1 MSITRKLNFFALL
14 AVFAALAV
22 PMQAHAALLSGLGD
36 PLTAIPGGNQETFD
50 SVTPGTYSSIT
61 TSNGVT
67 ITPDQGVL
75 YIDNAYS
82 GSYNNPGQSLHNCYC
97 GDSFGA
103 LTFNLSGPAS
113 AVAFNFGASDQSWT
127 LSAYDSSNSL
137 LESESIGPTFSSN
150 AGEFFGIS
158 TGVGDIS
165 KVTLTGASS
174 DYIFVDNLTVSA
186 VPLPGSVG
194 MFGSALLGLVGIAG
208 TRRKRSAPVL
218 A

>member
-1 MSITRKLNFFALL
+1 MFIRSKLNFCALL
-14 AVFAALAV
+14 ALFVALAV
-22 PMQAHAALLSGLGD
+22 PMKAHAALLSGFGD
-36 PLTAIPGGNQETFD
+36 PLTAIPGGSQETFD
-50 SVTPGTYSSIT
+50 SAVPGTYSSFT
-61 TSNGVT
+61 ASNGVT

-97 GDSFGA
+97 SDSFGA

-113 AVAFNFGASDQSWT
+113 AFAFNFGASDQSWT
-127 LSAYDSSNSL
+127 LSAYDSSNTL
-137 LESESIGPTFSSN
+137 LESDSVGPTFSSN
-150 AGEFFGIS
+150 AGDFFGIS
-158 TGVGDIS
+158 TGVSNIA

-174 DYIFVDNLTVSA
+174 DYVFVDNVTVSA

-194 MFGSALLGLVGIAG
+194 MFGSALLGLVGFAG
-208 TRRKRSAPVL
+208 TRRKLSASLV